1 MKKFQQGFTLI
12 ELMIVVAII
21 GILAAIAIPQYNDYT
36 ARSQAS
42 ECFSLLDGLKT
53 PMQEAFAQDGSWVIP
68 AGSVIAGK
76 YVSSI
81 VGNGIASSGG
91 NLICSYKNSSINV
104 KLIGDTVGLRYIAQN
119 ASAQGGPWT
128 CASSLDPEIAPKACT
143 ASAF

>member
-53 PMQEAFAQDGSWVIP
+53 PMQEAFAQDGTWVVP
-68 AGSVIAGK
+68 PGSVIAGK
-76 YVSSI
+76 YVSGI
-81 VGNGIASSGG
+81 GANGISGSGG
-91 NLICSYKNSSINV
+91 NLICGYKAANINV
-104 KLIGDTVGLRYIAQN
+104 KLVGDTVGLRYISQN

-143 ASAF
+143 ATTF